1 MADNACVRR
10 EMAAHEAAHNA
21 AFNSTIDRFLDDNG
35 PALRAGMIALKKT
48 PAPSFDAAASTWEKG
63 LQLIIEKAQATL
75 LTELSTANAEVDSQP
90 TLSALEAACD
100 GILRK
105 FGEQRPD

>member
-1 MADNACVRR
+1 
-10 EMAAHEAAHNA
+10 MAAHEAAHNA
-21 AFNSTIDRFLDDNG
+21 VFNSTIDRFLDDNG
-35 PALRAGMIALKKT
+35 AALRAGMIALKKT
-48 PAPSFDAAASTWEKG
+48 PAPSFDAAALTWEKG

-100 GILRK
+100 GTLRK
-105 FGEQRPD
+105 FGEQRAD